1 LNWASCLVWGF
12 AATAVLTTLM
22 AGSEGFGITRMNIPH
37 MLGTMFTPNRDRAKV
52 YGAGLHFL
60 NGWAF
65 SIAYV
70 AAFHAAH
77 IFTWWFGALLG
88 ILHGAFVAAVAL
100 PVMPGVHPRMA
111 SELRGPTV
119 ARQLEPPGFMALN
132 YGARTPISILI
143 AHLAFGAMLGGFYS
157 PSGDRSRSV
166 SLPAVSLSAPFD
178 GKQTPTASSGSSPAT
193 APASPAANANANPHS
208 NRSSIPL
215 GRCERNNSSSTGA
228 SPGGVRKPHLRASP
242 LATWTVMLVRP
253 SAATARS
260 IGPPGAIS

>member
-1 LNWASCLVWGF
+1 MLSWASCLVWGF

-119 ARQLEPPGFMALN
+119 GRQLEPPGFMALN

-143 AHLAFGAMLGGFYS
+143 AHLAFGAMLGGFYAPAGGRQR
-157 PSGDRSRSV
+157 PSIIP
-166 SLPAVSLSAPFD
+166 PAVSLSTPSD
-178 GKQTPTASSGSSPAT
+178 GKQAPVASSSGSPSAV
-193 APASPAANANANPHS
+193 ASPASNANKNPHW
-208 NRSSIPL
+208 NRCSIPL
-215 GRCERNNSSSTGA
+215 GRCEPNASSGA
-228 SPGGVRKPHLRASP
+228 NALSPGRVRKPHLRASP
-242 LATWTVMLVRP
+242 LAT
-253 SAATARS
+253 
-260 IGPPGAIS
+260 